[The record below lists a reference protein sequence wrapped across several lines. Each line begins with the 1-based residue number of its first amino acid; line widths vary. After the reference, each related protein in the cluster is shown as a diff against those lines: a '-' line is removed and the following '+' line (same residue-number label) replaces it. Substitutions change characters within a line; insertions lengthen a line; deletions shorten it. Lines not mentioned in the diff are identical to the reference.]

1 MRPSWGRSGLSMV
14 MVVMVVVMVMMVMV
28 VMGLLLLLLIL
39 LLLLLM
45 LLLCCFGGSAVL
57 TRCSAT
63 GWWAS
68 AGIGLVL
75 CAKEVVKDV
84 NDSGDIPF
92 GLTIGVLEGWVQRSC
107 KEMTY
112 FRYKISFNCFEDYF
126 NFCLLYFYCDLANFF
141 IVYILSYLPGWKKQ
155 CKATAFLLFS

>member
-1 MRPSWGRSGLSMV
+1 MMILRPSWGCSGLSMV
-14 MVVMVVVMVMMVMV
+14 MVVMMVVMVVMVMV
-28 VMGLLLLLLIL
+28 VLGLLLLCLGTLWL
-39 LLLLLM
+39 LLWLLLM
-45 LLLCCFGGSAVL
+45 LLLLLLCCFGGSAVL

-107 KEMTY
+107 KNEKKY
-112 FRYKISFNCFEDYF
+112 ILDINSKLFRKIFKSF
-126 NFCLLYFYCDLANFF
+126 LLYLYCDLATYRYF
-141 IVYILSYLPGWKKQ
+141 
-155 CKATAFLLFS
+155 

>member
-1 MRPSWGRSGLSMV
+1 MRPSWGRSGLSMM
-14 MVVMVVVMVMMVMV
+14 MVVVMVVMVMMVMV
-28 VMGLLLLLLIL
+28 VMGLLW
-39 LLLLLM
+39 LLLM
-45 LLLCCFGGSAVL
+45 LLLLLLCCFGGSAVL

-107 KEMTY
+107 NEIMTY
-112 FRYKISFNCFEDYF
+112 FRCKISFNCFEDYF
-126 NFCLLYFYCDLANFF
+126 NFAFFLLLW
-141 IVYILSYLPGWKKQ
+141 LSEFLYSYPGDRKNGWK
-155 CKATAFLLFS
+155 AIAF

>member
-1 MRPSWGRSGLSMV
+1 MRPSWGRSGLSMM
-14 MVVMVVVMVMMVMV
+14 MVVVMVVMVMMVMV
-28 VMGLLLLLLIL
+28 VMGLLWLLLML
-39 LLLLLM
+39 LLLL

-107 KEMTY
+107 NEMTY
-112 FRYKISFNCFEDYF
+112 LRYEISFHWFWKLIQ
-126 NFCLLYFYCDLANFF
+126 FCLLYFYSHN
-141 IVYILSYLPGWKKQ
+141 YPGDRNNGKLQ
-155 CKATAFLLFS
+155 PF

>member
-1 MRPSWGRSGLSMV
+1 MMILRPSWGRSGLSMV

-28 VMGLLLLLLIL
+28 VMGLLLLLLCLLLLILL

-107 KEMTY
+107 KNEKKY
-112 FRYKISFNCFEDYF
+112 ILDINSKLFRKIFKSF
-126 NFCLLYFYCDLANFF
+126 LLYLYCDLA
-141 IVYILSYLPGWKKQ
+141 
-155 CKATAFLLFS
+155 T